1 MEKEK
6 WMAKEGRE
14 PGKGDNMVHATCYGE
29 QRTGPGAE
37 NKHVEEENQNQEE
50 SAFRGLSGKGRCP
63 VLHKAVSLC
72 CANGSAAEIS
82 FISLMHL
89 SVYLT

>member
-1 MEKEK
+1 MKKFEMEKEK

-37 NKHVEEENQNQEE
+37 NKYVEEGGGE
-50 SAFRGLSGKGRCP
+50 SESGGERIQRFIWKRE
-63 VLHKAVSLC
+63 VS
-72 CANGSAAEIS
+72 
-82 FISLMHL
+82 SL
-89 SVYLT
+89 T